1 MKRFLHAVQVL
12 VLGFVGTAFADP
24 FQNGS
29 FEVGT
34 LTANPCNISLPVG
47 STAITGWTVINGAID
62 YVTPSCWN
70 ASSGT
75 RSLDL
80 IGSGSSN
87 VGGIMQQFDTVFGQ
101 AYRSS
106 SISPAIQ
113 VVALRRSRT

>member
-1 MKRFLHAVQVL
+1 MCVARPLRRSPRQHSRTPALRNGSPFQGDSMKRFLHAVQVL

-34 LTANPCNISLPVG
+34 LTANPCNIALPVG

-75 RSLDL
+75 RSLD
-80 IGSGSSN
+80 
-87 VGGIMQQFDTVFGQ
+87 
-101 AYRSS
+101 
-106 SISPAIQ
+106 
-113 VVALRRSRT
+113 